1 MVDDMMLA
9 TSNAALIP
17 PAFVQSAHH
26 QGTGCL
32 VLMTAYKLTSVGL
45 VNTMPL
51 DDVALNRWSHPVFSD
66 GTELSYRQGIHG
78 ILTLE
83 AQITKLETKL
93 QHELEDLD
101 KARLSYTNALKQ
113 HRDATAIIAL
123 AKDVRKHERVVQRNN
138 VHKAELETQI
148 TNVKTNLL
156 LTLNRDKKTLNDRLA
171 KLIQGA
177 GVATGAK
184 QKYYERR
191 KRIFEG
197 SIAAVETK
205 IRHLNKDTK

>member
-1 MVDDMMLA
+1 MIYAIQNLKGNKKTVYHY
-9 TSNAALIP
+9 TYCSKGSIP
-17 PAFVQSAHH
+17 PAVVQSAHH

-32 VLMTAYKLTSVGL
+32 VLTTAYKLTSVGL

-51 DDVALNRWSHPVFSD
+51 DDVALNRWSHPDFSD

-83 AQITKLETKL
+83 TQITKLETKL
-93 QHELEDLD
+93 IRELEDLD

-148 TNVKTNLL
+148 TNVKT
-156 LTLNRDKKTLNDRLA
+156 RP
-171 KLIQGA
+171 
-177 GVATGAK
+177 TGEITFRASFADMG
-184 QKYYERR
+184 
-191 KRIFEG
+191 I
-197 SIAAVETK
+197 
-205 IRHLNKDTK
+205 